1 MLVQYNAITLICVM
15 AFAQQGATDDD
26 DEGEA
31 IDKSRDEK
39 VPGEANV
46 KTYLDAG
53 HLFRANTQNREYV
66 SN

>member
-1 MLVQYNAITLICVM
+1 M